1 MATEFNVSFV
11 IEAVLGSGLAA
22 SFKTAQRYLSQ
33 TKEYSKSLASREREL
48 MGQQTAL
55 NEAVKN
61 GTINM
66 SSYQNA
72 MKQVSA
78 GLRAVEGDKLKEQ
91 FSQLGEQRQRAFV
104 KAAEWGGITYALA
117 KPIRDAMKFESA
129 MADVSKVVNMTG
141 DEFKEMRQDII
152 DMSKRIPMTAE
163 EISKIVAAGGQ
174 AGLDKSELLEFAEDA
189 AKMGVAFDISAEQ
202 AGDMM
207 AKWRTAFKMSQED
220 VFSLADK
227 INYLGDTTAASAD
240 KISDVVT
247 RIGPLGE
254 VGGVASGEIAA
265 LGASMVSTG
274 VESEVAAT
282 GIKNMILGMTA
293 GESATSTQAD
303 AFSKLGLNA
312 TEMAKRMQVDAKG
325 AILDVLSALKNL
337 DESERASTLKDLFGK
352 ESIGAIAPLIS
363 NLDAVR
369 DNFEKVGESGE
380 YAGSVNQEFANRAAT
395 AENSMILL
403 KNAVN
408 GLSIE
413 LGNSLVPMVTSGI
426 KGITEF
432 MEIASKA
439 MSACPGLASAVYGIT
454 IGFSALVAV
463 GSAVKFMLILGK
475 QAAVGFRIVLHAL
488 NVVTMIARAGLL
500 LMTAAQWALNTA
512 FAANPIGF
520 VVAALIILIGVIYA
534 VYTHFEEVQEF
545 CASMWESP
553 AAAVVAFLAGPIGWL
568 IYAGMGIIANWDEV
582 KAWFVLL
589 WEDPQAALSQF
600 CDYVT
605 SQFGGLFDW
614 IASKWDWIRSVF
626 STPITA
632 TIIGEASANGQVTSI
647 EENAQGGIYGRGAFL
662 TTFAEDS
669 AEAAIPLDGS
679 SRALSLYRQ
688 TGKLLGVDSVSN
700 GTVIN
705 ASFSP
710 TIYASNNT
718 DVTGV
723 KQALRDSEKRFQ
735 EMLERLANTRRRKAY
750 E

>member
-11 IEAVLGSGLAA
+11 IGAVLGSGLAA

-710 TIYASNNT
+710 TIYASNNS

-723 KQALRDSEKRFQ
+723 KQALRDSEKRFE

>member
-11 IEAVLGSGLAA
+11 IGAVLGSGLAA

-647 EENAQGGIYGRGAFL
+647 KENAQGGIYGRGAFL

-723 KQALRDSEKRFQ
+723 KQALRDSEKRFE

>member
-11 IEAVLGSGLAA
+11 IGAVLGSGLAA

-614 IASKWDWIRSVF
+614 IASKWDWIKSVF

-688 TGKLLGVDSVSN
+688 TGKLLGVDSASN

-723 KQALRDSEKRFQ
+723 KQALRDSEKRFE

>member
-11 IEAVLGSGLAA
+11 IGAVLGSGLAA

-174 AGLDKSELLEFAEDA
+174 AGLDKNELLEFAEDA

-723 KQALRDSEKRFQ
+723 KQALRDSEKRFE

>member
-11 IEAVLGSGLAA
+11 IGAVLGSGLAA

-174 AGLDKSELLEFAEDA
+174 AGLDKNELLEFAEDA

-413 LGNSLVPMVTSGI
+413 LGNSLVPMVTSGV

-614 IASKWDWIRSVF
+614 IASKWDWIKSVF

-723 KQALRDSEKRFQ
+723 RQALRDSEKRFE